1 MFKQLS
7 KLLPVLKKLKLASF
21 KETVSAKKIQ
31 SAWRKYLVLKG
42 CKKLDIRQSF
52 LLGYIA
58 KKVRDKVKILRIKKS
73 LKKISKTIVF
83 DSTVRKKLRLGLGRF
98 RAKTKE

>member
-1 MFKQLS
+1 MTSKELLNRQKMVNFRNWQDVWLKHIHHIAMFKQLS

-42 CKKLDIRQSF
+42 C
-52 LLGYIA
+52 
-58 KKVRDKVKILRIKKS
+58 
-73 LKKISKTIVF
+73 
-83 DSTVRKKLRLGLGRF
+83 
-98 RAKTKE
+98 